1 MNRPPRS
8 LRSLPTEPPTRAGRS
23 QGSQSPSARVGAGRG
38 AEIRMASGI
47 IEAGTGQSLGT
58 AHRD

>member
-23 QGSQSPSARVGAGRG
+23 QGSQSASARVGDGRH
-38 AEIRMASGI
+38 AAIRMPCGTK
-47 IEAGTGQSLGT
+47 EAVANQSLG
-58 AHRD
+58 AARPD